1 MAGLEDTL
9 RCPVQTVERPGE
21 PVQEWHANFREQEM
35 TPLLQ
40 EGIAW
45 LRAQKMERIAILT
58 ENMEQARFIADCLG
72 IEAEVVTGEK
82 KKNTTGKIPV
92 MPVYFAKGLE
102 YDGVIAVDTMQDSLT
117 HYVLCTRALHRLIH
131 IQIQ

>member
-1 MAGLEDTL
+1 
-9 RCPVQTVERPGE
+9 
-21 PVQEWHANFREQEM
+21 M